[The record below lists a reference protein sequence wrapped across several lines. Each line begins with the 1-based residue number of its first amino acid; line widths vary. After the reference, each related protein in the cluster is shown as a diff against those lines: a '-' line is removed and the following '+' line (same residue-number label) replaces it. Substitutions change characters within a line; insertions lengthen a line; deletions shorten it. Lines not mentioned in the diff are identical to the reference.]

1 MSSNKMF
8 QKNKSLKILLVIIG
22 LILLNILANSFN
34 NRFDLTQDK
43 RYTLSEE
50 TINIVEQIE
59 EPIAVKVYLQG
70 DFPAEFKRIQLET
83 TQFLEELAA
92 LNDNIKFRFV
102 DPLNNT
108 EELIKKGLQ
117 PSRLTVQEDGK
128 LSEAVIFPWA
138 VLSYND
144 KIENVSLLS
153 NAIAPTQE
161 EQLQKSIENL
171 EYEFANALQKIT
183 SEKNKKIAVLKGNGE
198 LKDIQLYSFLKKLGE
213 YYKLAEFTLDSVES
227 SPEKT
232 LQELSNYDVTII
244 AKPSQIFSEKEKFTL
259 DQYIMNGG
267 KTIWLLDN
275 VHAEMDSL
283 MTTGKSMVFNRDLNL
298 TDLLFHYGVRINYNI
313 TKDIYSSTIRLAS
326 GNVGNQTQFED
337 LLWHYFPLVIASN
350 NNPITTNI
358 DPVLL
363 KFPSTID
370 TLQNSITKTVLL
382 QSSPFSKIA
391 GTPITIALEE
401 IAENPTQEEYNNGS
415 QIYGVLLEGEFSS
428 AYATRVKPFE
438 TKKYKSNGG
447 RNKMIVISDGDIIAN
462 ETFRGEPLP
471 IDKDKWTN
479 QPYGNEAFLL
489 NAINYM
495 TDDSGILNLR
505 SKSLQIQFLDKKKAF
520 EERTKWQLI
529 NVLLPLFV
537 LAIFGF
543 TFHFLRKR
551 KYSS

>member
-1 MSSNKMF
+1 MF
-8 QKNKSLKILLVIIG
+8 QKNKSAKILLVIIG
-22 LILLNILANSFN
+22 LVLLNILANSFYK
-34 NRFDLTQDK
+34 RFDLTQDK
-43 RYTLSEE
+43 RYTLSVE

-59 EPIAVKVYLQG
+59 EPIAIKVYLQG

-138 VLSYND
+138 VISYND

-153 NAIAPTQE
+153 DAVAPTQE

-213 YYKLAEFTLDSVES
+213 YYKLAEFTLDSVEN

-244 AKPSQIFSEKEKFTL
+244 AKPSQTFSEKEKFTL

-298 TDLLFHYGVRINYNI
+298 TDLLFHYGVRISYNI

-363 KFPSTID
+363 KFPSSID
-370 TLQNSITKTVLL
+370 TLQNSIAKTVLL
-382 QSSPFSKIA
+382 QSSPFSKIV
-391 GTPITIALEE
+391 GTPTTISLEE

-428 AYATRVKPFE
+428 AYATRVKPFDM
-438 TKKYKSNGG
+438 KNFKSNGG
-447 RNKMIVISDGDIIAN
+447 SSKMIVISDGDIIAN

-479 QPYGNEAFLL
+479 QPYGNAAFLM

-520 EERTKWQLI
+520 EERTKWQFI
-529 NVLLPLFV
+529 NVLLPLLF

-543 TFHFLRKR
+543 AFQFLRKR